1 MHIRLK
7 AAVIGIVMAVLACI
21 SVWGVIPVSGQDM
34 EFKLRR
40 TADGKPDFNGIWEAM
55 NTANWDILAHEA
67 KAGPVVALG
76 AAFSEPAGTG
86 VVEGGEIPYQP
97 WAAAKKKE
105 NGENWVKL
113 DPEVKCYM
121 PGVPRAT
128 YMPYPFQIVQSTS
141 TIVIAYEFASAN
153 RIVRM
158 DSKEK
163 SPAESWMG
171 WSVGHWEGDTLVID
185 VTDFNDQTWFD
196 RAGDFHSGDLHVV
209 ERYTATG
216 PNSLN
221 YEATIDDPKV
231 FTRPWKMSM
240 PLYRRLEKNPRVLEY
255 KCVPFVEELM
265 YGNLRKKPAT
275 N

>member
-1 MHIRLK
+1 MHNRLK
-7 AAVIGIVMAVLACI
+7 LVVIAVAVAALAGISMWNVTPA
-21 SVWGVIPVSGQDM
+21 SGQDM
-34 EFKLRR
+34 EFKPRR
-40 TADGKPDFNGIWEAM
+40 LADGKPDFNGIWEAM

-97 WAAAKKKE
+97 WAVAKKKE
-105 NGENWVKL
+105 NGTNWVKL

-128 YMPYPFQIVQSTS
+128 YMPYPFQIVQSAN

-158 DSKEK
+158 NTKAT

-171 WSVGHWEGDTLVID
+171 WSVGRWEGNTLVID
-185 VTDFNDQTWFD
+185 VTDFNDQTWFA
-196 RAGDFHSGDLHVV
+196 RAGDFHSGSLHVV

-221 YEATIDDPKV
+221 YEASIDDPKV

-240 PLYRRLEKNPRVLEY
+240 PLYRHLEKNARVLEY

-265 YGNLRKKPAT
+265 YGNLRKKPAS